1 LKELTRRV
9 VGLNMIMGLG
19 GLHASRGLGD
29 RLLGAPEPHR
39 FATPVQASGVPSG
52 LAGTWRYVANQEAI
66 VLITQQLDLTINI
79 DANGNATGS
88 IMFGDV
94 EADFQ
99 TPNCTRTIFANWPS
113 GVWTFANNQLNWSG
127 AGTATVTFA
136 CTPSQNSSMTLGS
149 SFSFPSVRLVDSN
162 HLQLNPMALSL
173 RAIES
178 NNPNQLLTS
187 ITLTKIA
194 GPSTST
200 NTITLFAS
208 VLPSSRSVQVG
219 KTATAF
225 ATIINPSSSV
235 ATGCTIAPVT
245 RVPATFLFQT
255 TDPNTNKLTGSPNT
269 PVDIPGNNGRQSFL
283 IAFTPTAA
291 FNPTDVV
298 LAFTTTNTSIGP
310 APTVTGLN
318 TLLLS
323 ASTTPVPDVVALA
336 ATTSNDGTV
345 HVPGSSGTGFF
356 AVATVNVGASS
367 TITAT
372 ANTGS
377 QSLPLTI
384 NLCQT
389 DPQSGQCISATGPSV
404 TFQDNANATPTV
416 AVFVTASGDVP
427 FMPQTNRIFVD
438 FLDPGGIV
446 RGSTSVA
453 VTTQ

>member
-1 LKELTRRV
+1 
-9 VGLNMIMGLG
+9 
-19 GLHASRGLGD
+19 
-29 RLLGAPEPHR
+29 
-39 FATPVQASGVPSG
+39 
-52 LAGTWRYVANQEAI
+52 
-66 VLITQQLDLTINI
+66 LTINI
-79 DANGNATGS
+79 DAAGNATGS
-88 IMFGDV
+88 IMFGDT
-94 EADFQ
+94 EANFQ
-99 TPNCTRTIFANWPS
+99 TPNCTQTTFANWPR

-127 AGTATVTFA
+127 AGTATVTNV
-136 CTPSQNSSMTLGS
+136 CTPSLNSSRTLGS

-162 HLQLNPMALSL
+162 HLQLNPVALSL
-173 RAIES
+173 PAIES

-187 ITLTKIA
+187 ITLQKIA
-194 GPSTST
+194 GPSTPSAST
-200 NTITLFAS
+200 GPTLFAS

-219 KTATAF
+219 ETATAF

-235 ATGCTIAPVT
+235 ATGCAIAPVT

-255 TDPNTNKLTGSPNT
+255 TDFNTNKLTGSPNT
-269 PVDIPGNNGRQSFL
+269 PVDIPGNNGHQSFL

-298 LAFTTTNTSIGP
+298 LAFTTTNTGIGP

-323 ASTTPVPDVVALA
+323 ASTTPVPDIVALA

-345 HVPGSSGTGFF
+345 HVPGPSGTGFF

-372 ANTGS
+372 ANTGAVT
-377 QSLPLTI
+377 LPLSI
-384 NLCQT
+384 SLCQT
-389 DPQSGQCISATGPSV
+389 NPLSGQCMSATGPSV
-404 TFQDNANATPTV
+404 TFQDIANATPTV

-427 FMPQTNRIFVD
+427 FIPQTNRIFVD
-438 FLDPGGIV
+438 FLDPGGVV

>member
-1 LKELTRRV
+1 VKELTRRV

-19 GLHASRGLGD
+19 SVHAARGLGD
-29 RLLGAPEPHR
+29 RLLGAPEPR
-39 FATPVQASGVPSG
+39 MAATPVQASGLPSNFFG
-52 LAGTWRYVANQEAI
+52 VWKFEDDGTDGSNLHIQRMV
-66 VLITQQLDLTINI
+66 VTINSDTSGEVDFATQVSEI
-79 DANGNATGS
+79 GGNGCTTTSTG
-88 IMFGDV
+88 
-94 EADFQ
+94 
-99 TPNCTRTIFANWPS
+99 IFPGGNWFVNGP
-113 GVWTFANNQLNWSG
+113 
-127 AGTATVTFA
+127 
-136 CTPSQNSSMTLGS
+136 
-149 SFSFPSVRLVDSN
+149 
-162 HLQLNPMALSL
+162 ALSL
-173 RAIES
+173 NVPRSTFTNVFSCTPGQNSTSHGLNGVFTFHTFVVNGDTAVATPPSDLNIHAFEA
-178 NNPNQLLTS
+178 PGAPLATS
-187 ITLTKIA
+187 IILHRIA
-194 GPSTST
+194 GSSAPT
-200 NTITLFAS
+200 TLFAA

-225 ATIINPSSSV
+225 ATIINPSSGV
-235 ATGCTIAPVT
+235 ATSCAITPAT
-245 RVPATFLFQT
+245 TVPATFLFQT
-255 TDPNTNKLTGSPNT
+255 TDPNTNKLTGSPNA
-269 PVDIPGNNGRQSFL
+269 PVDIPGNGKQSFL
-283 IAFTPTAA
+283 IAFNTTSA

-298 LAFTTTNTSIGP
+298 LAFTTTNTGIGA

-323 ASTTPVPDVVALA
+323 ASPTPVPDIVALA

-372 ANTGS
+372 ANTGNAT
-377 QSLPLTI
+377 LPLSI

-404 TFQDNANATPTV
+404 TFQDNAGATPTV

-427 FMPQTNRIFVD
+427 FIPQSNRIFVD
-438 FLDPGGIV
+438 FSDPGGVV